1 MTLPLLKIKIQKIN
15 RRKSRKYAYLKYKIN
30 IKIQNPHSLFKMKL
44 VTVLSDLQTKNK
56 EKF

>member
-1 MTLPLLKIKIQKIN
+1 MTLPFLKIKIQKIN
-15 RRKSRKYAYLKYKIN
+15 RRKSRKYVYLKYKIN